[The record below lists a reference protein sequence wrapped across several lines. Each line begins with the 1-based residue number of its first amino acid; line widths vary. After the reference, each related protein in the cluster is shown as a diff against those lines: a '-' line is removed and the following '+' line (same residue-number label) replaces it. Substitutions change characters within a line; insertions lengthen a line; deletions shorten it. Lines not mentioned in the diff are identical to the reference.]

1 MENQNVNIEE
11 KTSEELALMLS
22 DEHGKLFQTSQ
33 NILII
38 ETLIRGRMPQVRVQ
52 TSPNCDL
59 SKTPIENVAETK

>member
-22 DEHGKLFQTSQ
+22 DEHKKLFQTSQ

-38 ETLIRGRMPQVRVQ
+38 ENLLRGRMPKVSME
-52 TSPNCDL
+52 TSPNAEI
-59 SKTPIENVAETK
+59 TENKNGPQ